1 VILESWKKIVEENRV
16 RLGRKG
22 FYHTSLSE
30 QFCDILA
37 HYVCPIFLNLKISAN
52 LITFFEVVLGVIGA
66 LVMSGGTQQ
75 TWIAGLLIY
84 ALGIQLDHIDG
95 KVARATNTATY
106 FGYFIDG
113 YSGVF
118 VLSVVRLAL
127 VISIFK
133 QFSFSLLF
141 MMALLVLFLTPFY
154 VFIYDK
160 YAAMARRINQE
171 RGLNI
176 KPYIRNEHLKAPSNM
191 VVDLERVGLGISMF
205 NFTLGI
211 WIYLLINIILEIG
224 FISYHIYFASQQ
236 MRVSNAEMSRS

>member
-1 VILESWKKIVEENRV
+1 VAFGVGAALV
-16 RLGRKG
+16 
-22 FYHTSLSE
+22 
-30 QFCDILA
+30 
-37 HYVCPIFLNLKISAN
+37 ISA
-52 LITFFEVVLGVIGA
+52 
-66 LVMSGGTQQ
+66 GTQPA
-75 TWIAGLLIY
+75 WVVGLLIY

-118 VLSVVRLAL
+118 VLSIIRLAL
-127 VISIFK
+127 VMSIFK
-133 QFSFSLLF
+133 QFGFTLLF
-141 MMALLVLFLTPFY
+141 VTSACVLFLTPFY

-205 NFTLGI
+205 HFTLGI
-211 WIYLLINIILEIG
+211 WIYVLINIALEIG
-224 FISYHIYFASQQ
+224 FILYHIYFASQQ
-236 MRVSNAEMSRS
+236 MRVSNMDMSRS